1 MGTAIK
7 LHAPPTQP
15 VQLLLA
21 NAAFFS
27 GKVKCM
33 HAWILHEENE
43 RNIFFMNINE
53 QTVSCNL
60 NRYPST
66 AYTHDIM
73 DNSKGPDCPSIHFNT

>member
-33 HAWILHEENE
+33 HAWILHEEKE
-43 RNIFFMNINE
+43 GNIFFIKINE
-53 QTVSCNL
+53 QTVSRNL
-60 NRYPST
+60 KKPKHISSN
-66 AYTHDIM
+66 
-73 DNSKGPDCPSIHFNT
+73 